1 MRYSIVALTVL
12 GVLTACG
19 QPQENNSGQ
28 HSQTAAEQPKQTEQS
43 SQSETERLNQWFEE
57 KYEEQL
63 QQSPIQ
69 MTFLGRKDR
78 YGDID
83 DMTVAAEKKQLE
95 WLEGTVEELKA
106 NFDYDKL
113 SLEAQT
119 SYDVWVYQYEQAKR
133 NAEFR
138 GMDYVFDQMRGA
150 HTFLSQFLINFH
162 RVDDAEDMEAY
173 ISRLEGGATAIEQLL
188 QRAEQQ
194 VENGVRAPRF
204 AYEQIIKEAKE
215 ALGDKFD
222 IRGFHDTV
230 LGGGALPLRILER
243 RVEQWVEEQKKA

>member
-1 MRYSIVALTVL
+1 MRYSIVALAVL
-12 GVLTACG
+12 GLLTACG

-28 HSQTAAEQPKQTEQS
+28 NSQTAAEQPKQTEQS

-95 WLEGTVEELKA
+95 WLKGTVEELKA

-113 SLEAQT
+113 NLEAQT
-119 SYDVWVYQYEQAKR
+119 S
-133 NAEFR
+133 
-138 GMDYVFDQMRGA
+138 
-150 HTFLSQFLINFH
+150 
-162 RVDDAEDMEAY
+162 
-173 ISRLEGGATAIEQLL
+173 
-188 QRAEQQ
+188 
-194 VENGVRAPRF
+194 
-204 AYEQIIKEAKE
+204 
-215 ALGDKFD
+215 
-222 IRGFHDTV
+222 
-230 LGGGALPLRILER
+230 
-243 RVEQWVEEQKKA
+243 